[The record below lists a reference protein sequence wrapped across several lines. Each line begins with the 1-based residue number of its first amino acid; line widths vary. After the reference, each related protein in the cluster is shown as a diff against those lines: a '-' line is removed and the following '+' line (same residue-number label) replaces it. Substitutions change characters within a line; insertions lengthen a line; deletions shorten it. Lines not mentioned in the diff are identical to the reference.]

1 MPPVVRVGMRC
12 LLTLMVGIAS
22 FAFGTGVVKAQ
33 IDNRLDRHADSIY
46 VSAVK
51 YEELEQRCVEL
62 QAVYYE
68 HTSRIAILEE
78 QFARSGDILEA
89 LYEHQTGQEWVQR

>member
-12 LLTLMVGIAS
+12 LLSLLIGVAS

-51 YEELEQRCVEL
+51 YLELEQRCIEL
-62 QAVYYE
+62 QAVYWE
-68 HTSRIAILEE
+68 QCGRIDLLEE
-78 QFARSGDILEA
+78 QFSRSGDILEA
-89 LYEHQTGQEWVQR
+89 LYQHQTGQTWGQR

>member
-12 LLTLMVGIAS
+12 LLSLLIGVAS

-51 YEELEQRCVEL
+51 YTELEQRCVEL

-68 HTSRIAILEE
+68 HTSRIAVLEE
-78 QFARSGDILEA
+78 HFAENGDILRA
-89 LYEHQTGQEWVQR
+89 LYQHETGQEWGQR